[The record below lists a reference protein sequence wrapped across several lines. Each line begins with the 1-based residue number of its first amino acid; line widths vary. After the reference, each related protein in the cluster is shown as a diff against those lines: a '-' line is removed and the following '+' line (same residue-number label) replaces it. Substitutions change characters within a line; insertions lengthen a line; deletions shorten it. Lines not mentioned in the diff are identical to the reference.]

1 MLESEGYAIHD
12 SRSDNMLTISKNGHT
27 NYYFIFG
34 GKDEASQDLVQGI
47 TLAGFFFDEVALMP
61 QSFVNQ
67 ATARCSVSGSKMWF
81 NCNPEGPYHWFKLEW
96 IDQMKDKR
104 ALRLH
109 FMMQDNPSLAQE
121 TIDRYNRMYS
131 GVFYQRYILGL
142 WVMSEG
148 VIYDNF
154 DRDTMVVNELPN
166 HFEKY
171 YVSCDYGTQNPTVF
185 LLWGRNHG
193 TWYLVK
199 EYYYSGRA
207 TAHQKTDEQYCQELK
222 KFLGNIR
229 AKIIIDP
236 SAASFIAVLRNNG
249 FRVQKAKNDV
259 VDGIRVTQTAMNEGK
274 ILFSNRCPNL
284 FKELSSYVWDEK
296 AAERGEDKPV
306 KEHDH
311 ACDAMRYFVYMVIH
325 KGFTAKITKRPH
337 VRGL

>member
-1 MLESEGYAIHD
+1 
-12 SRSDNMLTISKNGHT
+12 
-27 NYYFIFG
+27 
-34 GKDEASQDLVQGI
+34 
-47 TLAGFFFDEVALMP
+47 MP
-61 QSFVNQ
+61 QSFVTQ
-67 ATARCSVSGSKMWF
+67 ASARCSVTGSKMWF

-193 TWYLVK
+193 IWYLVK

-236 SAASFIAVLRNNG
+236 SAIKRQMSSIAKSLRSFLVIFAQRLSLTRLLLLLLLCYGIMVSEYKRQKMMWWMVFVL
-249 FRVQKAKNDV
+249 
-259 VDGIRVTQTAMNEGK
+259 
-274 ILFSNRCPNL
+274 L
-284 FKELSSYVWDEK
+284 
-296 AAERGEDKPV
+296 
-306 KEHDH
+306 
-311 ACDAMRYFVYMVIH
+311 
-325 KGFTAKITKRPH
+325 KR
-337 VRGL
+337 R

>member
-1 MLESEGYAIHD
+1 ME
-12 SRSDNMLTISKNGHT
+12 
-27 NYYFIFG
+27 
-34 GKDEASQDLVQGI
+34 
-47 TLAGFFFDEVALMP
+47 
-61 QSFVNQ
+61 
-67 ATARCSVSGSKMWF
+67 
-81 NCNPEGPYHWFKLEW
+81 
-96 IDQMKDKR
+96 DKR
-104 ALRLH
+104 ALRIH
-109 FMMQDNPSLAQE
+109 FMMKYNPSLSQV
-121 TIDRYNRMYS
+121 TINRYDRMYS

-154 DRDTMVVNELPN
+154 DKDSMTVQHLPN

-193 TWYLVK
+193 IWYLIK

-207 TAHQKTDEQYCQELK
+207 TAHQKTDEQYCEELK
-222 KFLGNIR
+222 KFLGNIH

-236 SAASFIAVLRNNG
+236 SAASFIAVLRNDG
-249 FRVQKAKNDV
+249 FKVQKAKNDV

-274 ILFSNRCPNL
+274 ILFSTNCPNL

-296 AAERGEDKPV
+296 AAEHGEDKPV

-325 KGFTAKITKRPH
+325 KSYTAKITKRPR